1 MEDLIVNHEVLADL
15 KELIK
20 DKYGS
25 LDDERGAYVN
35 GRWLSVRAI
44 VDLIDEVDCY
54 C

>member
-1 MEDLIVNHEVLADL
+1 MNYEILEYL
-15 KELIK
+15 KELIER
-20 DKYGS
+20 KYGS

-54 C
+54 Y

>member
-1 MEDLIVNHEVLADL
+1 MNYEILDYL
-15 KELIK
+15 KELIER
-20 DKYGS
+20 KYGS

-54 C
+54 Y